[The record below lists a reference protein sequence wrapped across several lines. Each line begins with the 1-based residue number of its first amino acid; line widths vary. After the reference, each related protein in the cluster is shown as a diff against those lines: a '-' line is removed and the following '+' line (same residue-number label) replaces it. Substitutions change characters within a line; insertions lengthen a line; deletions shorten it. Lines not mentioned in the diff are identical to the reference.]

1 MPTQL
6 VDIHRIWKRQFK
18 KNIYSC
24 IIANLLG
31 DLEPEVIGCSFGAE
45 MKAFDLEGDEV
56 FLTEFSSNI
65 TCFNIASVSKKESI
79 ELISGSLEGLIY
91 VMDTKG
97 NPIWSTEL
105 ASPVIC
111 MKTGDLKDD
120 NRDEII
126 VGLENQKLVG
136 IDNEG
141 ISFLEFKAPEPIID
155 CAIGHFSNDDIGKI
169 FILLK
174 SGKIINISNEG
185 KSKLVFHLQNQ
196 PTCLTLCKFED
207 QSILVVGDRFGF
219 VYLIN
224 SKEEVIAEHKI
235 GEKISCLDNYI
246 ILSEKKE
253 KVLLV
258 AASKNKII
266 LLNLNKGKIAD
277 HVEKTIKNVYR
288 EPTPQVTPLE
298 RISESP
304 EIKVSDFELDT
315 TTIPTKQ
322 DLKSQNVRVLRGG
335 QIVGGNYIFKVK
347 VINDGKYNITD
358 INIHILSYP
367 EESLNLS
374 RVDGHP
380 EASPDRAKFR
390 KVSKGGGFVSP
401 SFVFK
406 PVKDCIKGTIH
417 VVVNFINEVDKI
429 ETINVKPHEIRLIC
443 GLLKP
448 KTISNEEFE
457 EITKDLLTFKRVGE
471 EFRFPFKVDQL
482 YQKLIFVL
490 KSKNFA
496 IIHTEKKEL
505 DGKLIGTIKGFAEGS
520 FSKNS
525 VGLKL
530 TINGYKDEQK
540 SILKVDL
547 FSEDEDMSP
556 HIISEFENAIK
567 PQSCPECE
575 ENLPP
580 ELVKKFLSGLEAY
593 CEACGADL
601 HETKEKDG

>member
-1 MPTQL
+1 MPIQL
-6 VDIHRIWKRQFK
+6 VEIHCIWKRQFK
-18 KNIYSC
+18 KNVYSC
-24 IIANLLG
+24 IIANLIG
-31 DLEPEVIGCSFGAE
+31 DPEPEIVGCSFGAE
-45 MKAFDLEGDEV
+45 MKAFDLEGNEV

-111 MKTGDLKDD
+111 MEIGDLKDD

-126 VGLENQKLVG
+126 VGLENQMLVG

-169 FILLK
+169 FVLLK

-185 KSKLVFHLQNQ
+185 NSKLVFHLQNQ
-196 PTCLTLCKFED
+196 PTCLTLSKIEG
-207 QSILVVGDRFGF
+207 QPIMIIGDKFGF
-219 VYLIN
+219 IDLIN
-224 SKEEVIAEHKI
+224 PNEEIIAEYKI
-235 GEKISCLDNYI
+235 GEKVSCLDNYI
-246 ILSEKKE
+246 IPSDKKE
-253 KVLLV
+253 KVLL
-258 AASKNKII
+258 ATASKNKII
-266 LLNLNKGKIAD
+266 LLNLNKGKIID
-277 HVEKTIKNVYR
+277 RIETTIKTISR
-288 EPTPQVTPLE
+288 EPEPQVAPSE
-298 RISESP
+298 SISESP
-304 EIKVSDFELDT
+304 KITLSDSELET
-315 TTIPTKQ
+315 TVIPTKK

-358 INIHILSYP
+358 VNIHILSYP
-367 EESLNLS
+367 EESLSLS

-380 EASPDRAKFR
+380 EASPDRAKFH

-417 VVVNFINEVDKI
+417 AVVNFINEVDKI
-429 ETINVKPHEIRLIC
+429 VTIKAKPHDIRLIC

-457 EITKDLLTFKRVGE
+457 DITEDLLTFKRVGE
-471 EFRFPFKVDQL
+471 EFTFPFKADQL

-496 IIHTEKKEL
+496 VINTEKQDLKDEF
-505 DGKLIGTIKGFAEGS
+505 IGTIKGFAEGS

-540 SILKVDL
+540 STLKVDI

-580 ELVKKFLSGLEAY
+580 ELVKKFLSGLAAY

-601 HETKEKDG
+601 HETRE